1 MKQLTGKRTII
12 SSCYKKLSN
21 LENHQDF
28 WGNPWYNY
36 KCIYLCH
43 FNSRNTKSPYIHL
56 KEKYGNSKK
65 LVIQRLVEQQM
76 CTILPKH
83 WCLQELDNYIMQAQH
98 TLDIWDWKFFWR
110 KRIETMEVSVKKK
123 FNLLSAG
130 YQPYLRDTFWWF
142 SQYGIV

>member
-1 MKQLTGKRTII
+1 
-12 SSCYKKLSN
+12 
-21 LENHQDF
+21 
-28 WGNPWYNY
+28 
-36 KCIYLCH
+36 
-43 FNSRNTKSPYIHL
+43 
-56 KEKYGNSKK
+56 
-65 LVIQRLVEQQM
+65 VEQQM

-142 SQYGIV
+142 SQYSIV